1 MEYPELVPGT
11 LLRRYQ
17 RFLADVRL
25 DDGREVTAHCPNT
38 GSMRA
43 VNVPGCRVWLSPSDN
58 PKRKLAWT
66 WELIE
71 LPQPDG
77 TLALASVQT
86 GRANRIVEEALRAGR
101 VPGLEGYAE
110 LRREATVAAAGEP
123 TSRLDFR
130 LDDPTRGVAFVE
142 VKQVTLK
149 EPDGH
154 GYFPDAVS
162 ARGRKHLE
170 VLAALA
176 QAGQRA
182 VLLFCVAHE
191 GIDDVAPAEHLD
203 PAYAQALREAARRG
217 VEVLAQRCEIRREG
231 ERPVAIRLGEPLP
244 VALERRFREPGG
256 PA

>member
-1 MEYPELVPGT
+1 MNYPELIPGT
-11 LLRRYQ
+11 LLRRYK

-25 DDGREVTAHCPNT
+25 DDGREVVAHCPNT

-43 VNVPGCRVWLSPSDN
+43 VNVPGCRVWLSPSDD

-77 TLALASVQT
+77 RLAMASVQT

-101 VPGLEGYAE
+101 VPSLTGYAE
-110 LRREATVAAAGEP
+110 LRREAPVARAGEKA
-123 TSRLDFR
+123 SRLDFR
-130 LDDPTRGVAFVE
+130 LDDPARGTAFVE
-142 VKQVTLK
+142 VKQVTLR

-162 ARGRKHLE
+162 ERGRKHLE
-170 VLAALA
+170 VLMALA
-176 QAGQRA
+176 AAGQRA

-191 GIDDVAPAEHLD
+191 GIADVAPAEHLD
-203 PAYAQALREAARRG
+203 PAYARALREAATRG
-217 VEVLAQRCEIRREG
+217 VEVLAQRCEVLRVG
-231 ERPVAIRLGEPLP
+231 ARPVAIRLGEVLP
-244 VALERRFREPGG
+244 VALERRFT
-256 PA
+256 A

>member
-1 MEYPELVPGT
+1 MVSMAYPELMPGV
-11 LLRRYQ
+11 LLRRYK
-17 RFLADVRL
+17 RFLADVLL
-25 DDGREVTAHCPNT
+25 DDGREVVAHCPNT

-77 TLALASVQT
+77 SLAMASVQT
-86 GRANRIVEEALRAGR
+86 GRANRIVEGALRAGR
-101 VPGLEGYAE
+101 IPMLAGYAE
-110 LRREATVAAAGEP
+110 LRREVAVATQMEKA
-123 TSRLDFR
+123 SRIDFR
-130 LDDPTRGVAFVE
+130 LDDPERGTAFVE
-142 VKQVTLK
+142 VKQVTLR

-162 ARGRKHLE
+162 ERGRKHLE
-170 VLAALA
+170 ALMALA

-191 GIDDVAPAEHLD
+191 GIPDVAPAEHLD
-203 PAYAQALREAARRG
+203 PAYAAALREAAANG
-217 VEVLAQRCEIRREG
+217 VEVLAWRCRVQRRDG
-231 ERPVAIRLGEPLP
+231 RPVDIHLDLELP
-244 VALERRFREPGG
+244 VALERRFSG
-256 PA
+256 